1 MGHVWLLIK
10 FEVFLKGPKL
20 IGHIIGQ
27 SGDNEFRKTKET
39 NPRPSRD
46 IEWRHLECIFI
57 IFTSWIGI
65 FTSVG
70 SDQWFI
76 LVSGSKNISGFLR
89 IELLIQMLLDAWYI
103 CHWVTV
109 MLVTSLCYWL
119 YDCDRWNILMAEL
132 LGWWFWWLL
141 QTSVTNN
148 DDTHN
153 IGLRCRDSATKL
165 RVAISYIVL
174 VTHVGDEM
182 CWRQL

>member
-89 IELLIQMLLDAWYI
+89 IELLIQILIDAWYI
-103 CHWVTV
+103 CYWVTV
-109 MLVTSLCYWL
+109 MLVTSLCYWQ
-119 YDCDRWNILMAEL
+119 YDGDRWNILMAEL
-132 LGWWFWWLL
+132 
-141 QTSVTNN
+141 
-148 DDTHN
+148 
-153 IGLRCRDSATKL
+153 
-165 RVAISYIVL
+165 
-174 VTHVGDEM
+174 
-182 CWRQL
+182 

>member
-27 SGDNEFRKTKET
+27 SGDNEFRKTKD
-39 NPRPSRD
+39 PRPSRD

-76 LVSGSKNISGFLR
+76 LVSGSKNISGFLS
-89 IELLIQMLLDAWYI
+89 IELLIRNWNINQRCMKSQVVI
-103 CHWVTV
+103 V
-109 MLVTSLCYWL
+109 MLAIS
-119 YDCDRWNILMAEL
+119 R
-132 LGWWFWWLL
+132 FWWLKVVDNL
-141 QTSVTNN
+141 
-148 DDTHN
+148 
-153 IGLRCRDSATKL
+153 LL
-165 RVAISYIVL
+165 L
-174 VTHVGDEM
+174 VTKVR
-182 CWRQL
+182 CWWYLLDLGAWR